1 MRTVVVSRRG
11 MRSTRLRA
19 AAMTVLL
26 AGLAGAACMAASAAT
41 PESDHAVGTL
51 ARVDAKQSRIVLSR
65 DSETGN
71 VVGQGTPDNIYLSP
85 STVITRS
92 GSPVQMSDLKVGER
106 LLVATQSKRNRTE
119 GTRVRVLPSTSMG
132 QDWGRYLHGTLRSI
146 EKATRTVHIDQA
158 ETLNFVRIG
167 YDDQTQAFDA
177 DGKPIQLN
185 SLKPGD
191 ELDMAVRKG
200 VKDRTATKVVLL
212 PPHGGP

>member
-1 MRTVVVSRRG
+1 MRTVVVSRGG
-11 MRSTRLRA
+11 MLRA
-19 AAMTVLL
+19 AARTALL
-26 AGLAGAACMAASAAT
+26 AGLGAICVAAWAA
-41 PESDHAVGTL
+41 PPDSDHAVGTL
-51 ARVDAKQSRIVLSR
+51 ARVDAGQSRLVLSR

-71 VVGQGTPDNIYLSP
+71 VVGQGTPDNVYLSP
-85 STVITRS
+85 STVITRA
-92 GSPVQMSDLKVGER
+92 GSPVQLTDLKVGER
-106 LLVATQSKRNRTE
+106 LLVATQRSGNRTQAM
-119 GTRVRVLPSTSMG
+119 RVRVLPSTSPG

-158 ETLNFVRIG
+158 ETLNFVRVG

-177 DGKPIQLN
+177 EGKPIELS

-191 ELDMAVRKG
+191 ELDMAVRKD

>member
-1 MRTVVVSRRG
+1 MRTVVVSRSG
-11 MRSTRLRA
+11 MRLSRLRA
-19 AAMTVLL
+19 AARTVLL
-26 AGLAGAACMAASAAT
+26 AGLGAICTAAWAAP

-51 ARVDAKQSRIVLSR
+51 ARMDAGQSRLVLSR

-71 VVGQGTPDNIYLSP
+71 VVGQGAPDNIYLSS

-92 GSPVQMSDLKVGER
+92 GTPVQSTDLKVGER
-106 LLVATQSKRNRTE
+106 LLVATQRSGNRTE
-119 GTRVRVLPSTSMG
+119 AKRVRVLPSTSPG

-146 EKATRTVHIDQA
+146 EQATRTVHIDQA
-158 ETLNFVRIG
+158 ETLNFVRVG

-177 DGKPIQLN
+177 DGKAIELR

-212 PPHGGP
+212 PPQGGP

>member
-1 MRTVVVSRRG
+1 MRTIVVSSG
-11 MRSTRLRA
+11 SMRMERLRVA
-19 AAMTVLL
+19 AKTVLL
-26 AGLAGAACMAASAAT
+26 AGLGWICIAAWAAT

-51 ARVDAKQSRIVLSR
+51 ARVDTGQSRLVLSR

-71 VVGQGTPDNIYLSP
+71 VVGQGTPDNIYVSP
-85 STVITRS
+85 TTVFTRS
-92 GSPVQMSDLKVGER
+92 GSPIRLTDLKVGER
-106 LLVATQSKRNRTE
+106 LLAATQRSGNRTQA
-119 GTRVRVLPSTSMG
+119 TRVRVLPSTSPG
-132 QDWGRYLHGTLRSI
+132 QDWGRYLHGKLRSI

-158 ETLNFVRIG
+158 ETLNFVRVG
-167 YDDQTQAFDA
+167 YDDKTQAFDA
-177 DGKPIQLN
+177 DGKPMQLS

>member
-1 MRTVVVSRRG
+1 MLRVAART
-11 MRSTRLRA
+11 L
-19 AAMTVLL
+19 LL
-26 AGLAGAACMAASAAT
+26 AGLGAICIAAWAAT
-41 PESDHAVGTL
+41 PSDHAVGTL
-51 ARVDAKQSRIVLSR
+51 ARVDMGHSRIALSR

-71 VVGQGTPDNIYLSP
+71 VVGQGAPDNIYLSS

-92 GSPVQMSDLKVGER
+92 GSPVPLTDLKVGER
-106 LLVATQSKRNRTE
+106 LLVATQRSGNRTQ
-119 GTRVRVLPSTSMG
+119 GTRVRVLPSTSPG

-146 EKATRTVHIDQA
+146 EQATRTVHVDQA
-158 ETLNFVRIG
+158 ETLNFVRVG
-167 YDDQTQAFDA
+167 YDDNTQAFDA
-177 DGKPIQLN
+177 EGKPIQLS

>member
-1 MRTVVVSRRG
+1 MRTIVVSSG
-11 MRSTRLRA
+11 SMRMERLRVA
-19 AAMTVLL
+19 AKTVLL
-26 AGLAGAACMAASAAT
+26 AGLGWICIAAWAAP

-51 ARVDAKQSRIVLSR
+51 ARVDTGQSRLVLSR

-71 VVGQGTPDNIYLSP
+71 VVGQGTPDNIYVSP
-85 STVITRS
+85 TTVFTRS
-92 GSPVQMSDLKVGER
+92 GSPIRLTDLKVGER
-106 LLVATQSKRNRTE
+106 LLAATQRSGNRTQA
-119 GTRVRVLPSTSMG
+119 TRVRVLPSTSPG
-132 QDWGRYLHGTLRSI
+132 QDWGRYLHGKLRSI

-158 ETLNFVRIG
+158 ETLNFVRVG
-167 YDDQTQAFDA
+167 YDDKTQAFDA
-177 DGKPIQLN
+177 DGKPIQLS

>member
-1 MRTVVVSRRG
+1 MRTVVVSRGG
-11 MRSTRLRA
+11 MRMVGLRMA
-19 AAMTVLL
+19 AKTVLL
-26 AGLAGAACMAASAAT
+26 AGLGAISIAAWAAT

-51 ARVDAKQSRIVLSR
+51 ARVDTAQSRLVLSR

-71 VVGQGTPDNIYLSP
+71 VVGQGTPDNVYLSP

-92 GSPVQMSDLKVGER
+92 GSPVQLTDLKVGER
-106 LLVATQSKRNRTE
+106 LLVATQRSGNRTQA
-119 GTRVRVLPSTSMG
+119 TRVRVLPSTSPG

-146 EKATRTVHIDQA
+146 ETATRTVHIDQA

-177 DGKPIQLN
+177 DGKTIQLS

-191 ELDMAVRKG
+191 ELDMAVRKS

-212 PPHGGP
+212 PPHGGR

>member
-1 MRTVVVSRRG
+1 MRTIVVSSG
-11 MRSTRLRA
+11 SMRMERLRVA
-19 AAMTVLL
+19 AKTVLL
-26 AGLAGAACMAASAAT
+26 AGLGWICIAAWAAT

-51 ARVDAKQSRIVLSR
+51 ARVDTGQSRLVLSR

-71 VVGQGTPDNIYLSP
+71 VVGQGTPDNIYVS
-85 STVITRS
+85 STTVFTRS
-92 GSPVQMSDLKVGER
+92 GSPIRLTDLKVGER
-106 LLVATQSKRNRTE
+106 LLAATQRSGNRTQA
-119 GTRVRVLPSTSMG
+119 TRVRVLPSTSPG
-132 QDWGRYLHGTLRSI
+132 QDWGRYLHGKLRSI

-158 ETLNFVRIG
+158 ETLNFVRVG
-167 YDDQTQAFDA
+167 YDDKTQAFDA
-177 DGKPIQLN
+177 DGKPIQLS

>member
-1 MRTVVVSRRG
+1 MRTVVVSSEG
-11 MRSTRLRA
+11 TRMTSLRTA
-19 AAMTVLL
+19 ARTLLL
-26 AGLAGAACMAASAAT
+26 AGLAGICMAAWAAT

-51 ARVDAKQSRIVLSR
+51 ARVDMGQSRIVLSR

-71 VVGQGTPDNIYLSP
+71 AVGQGTPDNIYLSP

-92 GSPVQMSDLKVGER
+92 GGPVHLTDLKVGER
-106 LLVATQSKRNRTE
+106 LLVATQRSGNRTE
-119 GTRVRVLPSTSMG
+119 GSRVRVLPSTSPG

-146 EKATRTVHIDQA
+146 EKATRSVHIDQA
-158 ETLNFVRIG
+158 QTLNFVRIR
-167 YDDQTQAFDA
+167 YDDNTQAFDA
-177 DGKPIQLN
+177 EGKPIQLS

-191 ELDMAVRKG
+191 ELDMAVRKD